1 MRAGSASGVVRKL
14 RREYLRLGAAV
25 SGCEWGVL
33 YGRKQAALRRRWIC
47 GTAAAAVSYTPG
59 TYEGEAIGRNG
70 PVKVQVTVAKDR
82 IESIRVVSHNESAGL
97 SDAPINTLPKTIVDK
112 QSLAVDVFSG
122 ATFSSKAV
130 IGAVENALK
139 KATKDIK
146 PLLIAPAVTAAV
158 KPPKDETVDVLVVG
172 SGISG
177 MVAGITAAEKGSN
190 VLIIEKQG
198 MLGAGDSMNIS
209 TGITAGGSRLIK
221 QLGIENATAKDYADF
236 LVKQAATKKVPINE
250 KNVRTY
256 AMRGGELVDWLMD
269 LGVPFGRFQKD
280 KWFHITK
287 DGSAPGPHIVRALSK
302 KIADDNINYR
312 LNSQVVDL
320 LMKDGK
326 VVGATVKTGAG
337 SYKVNAKAVVM
348 ATGGF
353 SASHELVKKWAPEWV
368 GRPTTG
374 AVSLTGDGILMAQK
388 VGAQTVAM
396 QEIKANYLCHPLTAR
411 DGVSLTAITPYN
423 ILINHEGKRFVDE
436 GHASINFKSRAMMK
450 QTGHEAYAIVD
461 QTAMDNLKLM
471 RNYAAAGYFV
481 KANTVEELASKLKV
495 DQKAFIKTMKD
506 YMAACQ
512 AGKDPEFNRRIQY
525 PIAKAPFYAA
535 LVTPSMQ
542 STYGGIKT
550 DEKAQALNADN
561 KPIAGLYAAGAT
573 SGHEA
578 YANEV
583 GFAAIIGLVY
593 GKIAGENAAAYAKAQ
608 K

>member
-1 MRAGSASGVVRKL
+1 MKLKFKLAAGVVSTL
-14 RREYLRLGAAV
+14 MFV
-25 SGCEWGVL
+25 
-33 YGRKQAALRRRWIC
+33 

-287 DGSAPGPHIVRALSK
+287 EGSAPGPHIVRALSK
-302 KIADDNINYR
+302 KMADDNINYR

>member
-1 MRAGSASGVVRKL
+1 MKLKFKLAAGVVSTL
-14 RREYLRLGAAV
+14 MFV
-25 SGCEWGVL
+25 
-33 YGRKQAALRRRWIC
+33 

-436 GHASINFKSRAMMK
+436 GHASINFKSRSMMK

-495 DQKAFIKTMKD
+495 NQKAFIKTMKD

>member
-1 MRAGSASGVVRKL
+1 MKLKFKLAAGVVSTL
-14 RREYLRLGAAV
+14 MFV
-25 SGCEWGVL
+25 
-33 YGRKQAALRRRWIC
+33 

-326 VVGATVKTGAG
+326 VVGATVKSGAG

>member
-1 MRAGSASGVVRKL
+1 MKLKFKLAAGVVSTL
-14 RREYLRLGAAV
+14 MFV
-25 SGCEWGVL
+25 
-33 YGRKQAALRRRWIC
+33 

-368 GRPTTG
+368 GRPATG

>member
-1 MRAGSASGVVRKL
+1 MKLKFKLAAGVVSTL
-14 RREYLRLGAAV
+14 MFV
-25 SGCEWGVL
+25 
-33 YGRKQAALRRRWIC
+33 

-97 SDAPINTLPKTIVDK
+97 SDAPINTLPKMIVDK

-388 VGAQTVAM
+388 AGAQTVAM

>member
-1 MRAGSASGVVRKL
+1 MKLKFKLAAGVVSTL
-14 RREYLRLGAAV
+14 MFV
-25 SGCEWGVL
+25 
-33 YGRKQAALRRRWIC
+33 

-250 KNVRTY
+250 MNVRTY

-436 GHASINFKSRAMMK
+436 GYASINFKSRAMMK

-512 AGKDPEFNRRIQY
+512 AGKDPEFNRRIQH

>member
-1 MRAGSASGVVRKL
+1 MKLKFRLAAGVVSTL
-14 RREYLRLGAAV
+14 MFV
-25 SGCEWGVL
+25 
-33 YGRKQAALRRRWIC
+33 

-158 KPPKDETVDVLVVG
+158 KPPRDETVDVLVVG

-481 KANTVEELASKLKV
+481 KANTVEELAAKLKV

>member
-1 MRAGSASGVVRKL
+1 
-14 RREYLRLGAAV
+14 
-25 SGCEWGVL
+25 
-33 YGRKQAALRRRWIC
+33 
-47 GTAAAAVSYTPG
+47 
-59 TYEGEAIGRNG
+59 
-70 PVKVQVTVAKDR
+70 
-82 IESIRVVSHNESAGL
+82 
-97 SDAPINTLPKTIVDK
+97 
-112 QSLAVDVFSG
+112 
-122 ATFSSKAV
+122 
-130 IGAVENALK
+130 
-139 KATKDIK
+139 
-146 PLLIAPAVTAAV
+146 
-158 KPPKDETVDVLVVG
+158 
-172 SGISG
+172 
-177 MVAGITAAEKGSN
+177 
-190 VLIIEKQG
+190 
-198 MLGAGDSMNIS
+198 
-209 TGITAGGSRLIK
+209 
-221 QLGIENATAKDYADF
+221 
-236 LVKQAATKKVPINE
+236 
-250 KNVRTY
+250 
-256 AMRGGELVDWLMD
+256 
-269 LGVPFGRFQKD
+269 
-280 KWFHITK
+280 
-287 DGSAPGPHIVRALSK
+287 
-302 KIADDNINYR
+302 
-312 LNSQVVDL
+312 
-320 LMKDGK
+320 MKDGK

>member
-1 MRAGSASGVVRKL
+1 MKLKFKLAAGVVSTL
-14 RREYLRLGAAV
+14 MFV
-25 SGCEWGVL
+25 
-33 YGRKQAALRRRWIC
+33 

-112 QSLAVDVFSG
+112 QSLAVDGFSG

-368 GRPTTG
+368 GRPTTD

-471 RNYAAAGYFV
+471 RNYAAAGFFV

-512 AGKDPEFNRRIQY
+512 AGKDPEFNRRIQH

>member
-1 MRAGSASGVVRKL
+1 MKLKFKLAAGVVSTL
-14 RREYLRLGAAV
+14 MFV
-25 SGCEWGVL
+25 
-33 YGRKQAALRRRWIC
+33 

-130 IGAVENALK
+130 IGAVEDALK

>member
-1 MRAGSASGVVRKL
+1 MKLKFKLAAGVVSTL
-14 RREYLRLGAAV
+14 MFV
-25 SGCEWGVL
+25 
-33 YGRKQAALRRRWIC
+33 

-337 SYKVNAKAVVM
+337 SYKVNAKAVVK

>member
-1 MRAGSASGVVRKL
+1 MKLKFKLAAGVVSTL
-14 RREYLRLGAAV
+14 MFV
-25 SGCEWGVL
+25 
-33 YGRKQAALRRRWIC
+33 

-461 QTAMDNLKLM
+461 QTAMNNLKLM

-593 GKIAGENAAAYAKAQ
+593 GKIAGENAVAYAKAQ

>member
-1 MRAGSASGVVRKL
+1 MKLKFKLAAGVVSTL
-14 RREYLRLGAAV
+14 MFV
-25 SGCEWGVL
+25 
-33 YGRKQAALRRRWIC
+33 

-139 KATKDIK
+139 KSTKDIK

>member
-1 MRAGSASGVVRKL
+1 MKLKFKLAAGVVSTL
-14 RREYLRLGAAV
+14 MFV
-25 SGCEWGVL
+25 
-33 YGRKQAALRRRWIC
+33 

-97 SDAPINTLPKTIVDK
+97 SDAPINTLPKMIVDK

-139 KATKDIK
+139 KATKDTK

-388 VGAQTVAM
+388 AGAQTVAM

-593 GKIAGENAAAYAKAQ
+593 GKIAGENAAAYAKSQ
-608 K
+608 N

>member
-1 MRAGSASGVVRKL
+1 MKLKFKLAAGVVSTL
-14 RREYLRLGAAV
+14 MFV
-25 SGCEWGVL
+25 
-33 YGRKQAALRRRWIC
+33 
-47 GTAAAAVSYTPG
+47 GTADAEVSYTPG

-337 SYKVNAKAVVM
+337 SYKVSAKAVVM

-608 K
+608 R

>member
-1 MRAGSASGVVRKL
+1 MKLKFKLAAGVVSTL
-14 RREYLRLGAAV
+14 MFV
-25 SGCEWGVL
+25 
-33 YGRKQAALRRRWIC
+33 

-550 DEKAQALNADN
+550 DEKAQALNANN

>member
-1 MRAGSASGVVRKL
+1 MKFRIKLVASAAAALLASG
-14 RREYLRLGAAV
+14 AAF
-25 SGCEWGVL
+25 
-33 YGRKQAALRRRWIC
+33 
-47 GTAAAAVSYTPG
+47 AAVSYTPG
-59 TYEGEAIGRNG
+59 TYDGEAIGRNG

-82 IESIRVVSHNESAGL
+82 ITAIRVVSHNESAGL
-97 SDAPINTLPKTIVDK
+97 SDAPINNLPKRIIEK
-112 QSLAVDVFSG
+112 QSLAVDGYSG

-130 IGAVENALK
+130 IGAVQNALK
-139 KATKDIK
+139 KASKDIS
-146 PLLIAPAVTAAV
+146 PLLVAPAAVAV
-158 KPPKDETVDVLVVG
+158 KPL
-172 SGISG
+172 
-177 MVAGITAAEKGSN
+177 TASEKGRN

-221 QLGIENATAKDYADF
+221 ELGIKNATAKDYADF
-236 LVKQAATKKVPINE
+236 LVKQAADKKVPINE

-269 LGVPFGRFQKD
+269 LGVPFGRFQRD

-302 KIADDNINYR
+302 KVNDDKIAYR

-320 LMKDGK
+320 IMKDGK
-326 VVGATVKTGAG
+326 VAGAKVKTNAG
-337 SYKVNAKAVVM
+337 SYTVNAKAVVM

-353 SASHELVKKWAPEWV
+353 SASHDLVAKWAPEWV

-374 AVSLTGDGILMAQK
+374 AVSLTGDGITMAQK
-388 VGAQTVAM
+388 AGAQTVAM
-396 QEIKANYLCHPLTAR
+396 QEVKANYLCHPLTAK

-481 KANTVEELASKLKV
+481 KADTVEELASKLKV
-495 DQKAFIKTMKD
+495 DQKAFVKTMKD
-506 YMAACQ
+506 YMAACK
-512 AGKDPEFNRRIQY
+512 AGKDPEFNRKIQH
-525 PIAKAPFYAA
+525 PIAKAPFYAS

-550 DEKAQALNADN
+550 DEKAQALGVGN
-561 KPIAGLYAAGAT
+561 KPIPGLYAAGAT

-593 GKIAGENAAAYAKAQ
+593 GKIAGENAAAYAK
-608 K
+608 

>member
-1 MRAGSASGVVRKL
+1 MKLKFKLAAGVVSTL
-14 RREYLRLGAAV
+14 MFV
-25 SGCEWGVL
+25 
-33 YGRKQAALRRRWIC
+33 

-396 QEIKANYLCHPLTAR
+396 EEIKANYLCHPLTAR

-593 GKIAGENAAAYAKAQ
+593 GKIAGENAAAYAKAL

>member
-1 MRAGSASGVVRKL
+1 MKLKFKLAAGVVSTL
-14 RREYLRLGAAV
+14 MFV
-25 SGCEWGVL
+25 
-33 YGRKQAALRRRWIC
+33 

-250 KNVRTY
+250 MNVRTY

-512 AGKDPEFNRRIQY
+512 AGKDPEFNRRIQH

>member
-1 MRAGSASGVVRKL
+1 MKLKFKLAAGVVSTL
-14 RREYLRLGAAV
+14 MFV
-25 SGCEWGVL
+25 
-33 YGRKQAALRRRWIC
+33 

-112 QSLAVDVFSG
+112 QSLAVDVFPG

-302 KIADDNINYR
+302 KMADDNINYR

>member
-1 MRAGSASGVVRKL
+1 MKLKFKLAAGVVSTL
-14 RREYLRLGAAV
+14 MFV
-25 SGCEWGVL
+25 
-33 YGRKQAALRRRWIC
+33 

-112 QSLAVDVFSG
+112 QSLAVDGFSG

-158 KPPKDETVDVLVVG
+158 KPPKDETVEVLVVG

-396 QEIKANYLCHPLTAR
+396 REIKANYLCHPLTAR

>member
-1 MRAGSASGVVRKL
+1 MKLKFKLAAGVVSTL
-14 RREYLRLGAAV
+14 MFV
-25 SGCEWGVL
+25 
-33 YGRKQAALRRRWIC
+33 

-146 PLLIAPAVTAAV
+146 PLLIAPAVTAAI

-198 MLGAGDSMNIS
+198 ILGAGDSMNIS

-302 KIADDNINYR
+302 KISDDNINYR

>member
-1 MRAGSASGVVRKL
+1 MKLKFKLAAGVVSTL
-14 RREYLRLGAAV
+14 MFV
-25 SGCEWGVL
+25 
-33 YGRKQAALRRRWIC
+33 

-337 SYKVNAKAVVM
+337 SYRVNAKAVVM

-550 DEKAQALNADN
+550 DEKAQALNANN

>member
-1 MRAGSASGVVRKL
+1 MKLKFKLAAGVVSTL
-14 RREYLRLGAAV
+14 MFV
-25 SGCEWGVL
+25 
-33 YGRKQAALRRRWIC
+33 

-139 KATKDIK
+139 KATKDIQ

-320 LMKDGK
+320 LLKDGK

-396 QEIKANYLCHPLTAR
+396 EEIKANYLCHPLTAR

>member
-1 MRAGSASGVVRKL
+1 MKLKFKLAAGVVSTL
-14 RREYLRLGAAV
+14 MFV
-25 SGCEWGVL
+25 
-33 YGRKQAALRRRWIC
+33 

-139 KATKDIK
+139 KATKDIQ

-337 SYKVNAKAVVM
+337 SYKVSAKAVVM

-396 QEIKANYLCHPLTAR
+396 REIKANYLCHPLTAR

>member
-1 MRAGSASGVVRKL
+1 MKLKFKLAAGVVSTL
-14 RREYLRLGAAV
+14 MFV
-25 SGCEWGVL
+25 
-33 YGRKQAALRRRWIC
+33 

-326 VVGATVKTGAG
+326 VVGATVKSGTG

>member
-1 MRAGSASGVVRKL
+1 MKLKFKLVAGVVSTL
-14 RREYLRLGAAV
+14 MFV
-25 SGCEWGVL
+25 
-33 YGRKQAALRRRWIC
+33 

-583 GFAAIIGLVY
+583 AYAAIIGLVY

>member
-1 MRAGSASGVVRKL
+1 MKLKFKLAAGVVSTL
-14 RREYLRLGAAV
+14 MFV
-25 SGCEWGVL
+25 
-33 YGRKQAALRRRWIC
+33 

-436 GHASINFKSRAMMK
+436 GHASINFKSRTMMK

>member
-1 MRAGSASGVVRKL
+1 MKLKFKLAAGVVSTL
-14 RREYLRLGAAV
+14 MFV
-25 SGCEWGVL
+25 
-33 YGRKQAALRRRWIC
+33 

-97 SDAPINTLPKTIVDK
+97 SDAPINTLPKTIVGK

>member
-1 MRAGSASGVVRKL
+1 MKLKFKLAAGVVSTL
-14 RREYLRLGAAV
+14 MFV
-25 SGCEWGVL
+25 
-33 YGRKQAALRRRWIC
+33 

-302 KIADDNINYR
+302 RIADDNINYR

-396 QEIKANYLCHPLTAR
+396 REIKANYLCHPLTAR

>member
-1 MRAGSASGVVRKL
+1 MKLKFKLAAGVVSTL
-14 RREYLRLGAAV
+14 MFV
-25 SGCEWGVL
+25 
-33 YGRKQAALRRRWIC
+33 

-512 AGKDPEFNRRIQY
+512 AGKDPEFNRRIQH

-608 K
+608 N

>member
-1 MRAGSASGVVRKL
+1 MKLKFKLAAGVVSTL
-14 RREYLRLGAAV
+14 MFV
-25 SGCEWGVL
+25 
-33 YGRKQAALRRRWIC
+33 

-353 SASHELVKKWAPEWV
+353 SASHELVKKWASEWV

>member
-1 MRAGSASGVVRKL
+1 MKLKFKLAAGVVSTL
-14 RREYLRLGAAV
+14 MFV
-25 SGCEWGVL
+25 
-33 YGRKQAALRRRWIC
+33 

-112 QSLAVDVFSG
+112 QSLAVDGFSG

-250 KNVRTY
+250 KNVRIY

-287 DGSAPGPHIVRALSK
+287 DGSAPGPHIVRALSM

-436 GHASINFKSRAMMK
+436 GHTSINFKSRAMMK

-512 AGKDPEFNRRIQY
+512 AGKDPEFNRRIQH

>member
-1 MRAGSASGVVRKL
+1 MKLKFKLAAGVVSTL
-14 RREYLRLGAAV
+14 MFV
-25 SGCEWGVL
+25 
-33 YGRKQAALRRRWIC
+33 

-396 QEIKANYLCHPLTAR
+396 EEIKANYLCHPLTAR

-495 DQKAFIKTMKD
+495 NQKAFIKTMKD

>member
-1 MRAGSASGVVRKL
+1 MKLKFKLAAGVVSTL
-14 RREYLRLGAAV
+14 MFV
-25 SGCEWGVL
+25 
-33 YGRKQAALRRRWIC
+33 

-495 DQKAFIKTMKD
+495 NQKAFIKTMKD